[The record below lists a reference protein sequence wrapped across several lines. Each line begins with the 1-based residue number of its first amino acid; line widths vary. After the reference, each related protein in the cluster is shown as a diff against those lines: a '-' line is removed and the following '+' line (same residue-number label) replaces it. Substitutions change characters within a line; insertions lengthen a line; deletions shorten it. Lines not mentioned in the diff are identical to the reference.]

1 MEVPSPSLLPGYIV
15 HKTHEISSSLL
26 KILKQ
31 STHPQ
36 LWAKAA
42 VNGSI
47 SSLTKTIP
55 SQLRVLVAHLSGH
68 SAGLDLTQTFHWVV

>member
-1 MEVPSPSLLPGYIV
+1 MAATLTLMRENEWRSQAPSLLPGYIV

-36 LWAKAA
+36 LWVKAA

-55 SQLRVLVAHLSGH
+55 S
-68 SAGLDLTQTFHWVV
+68 